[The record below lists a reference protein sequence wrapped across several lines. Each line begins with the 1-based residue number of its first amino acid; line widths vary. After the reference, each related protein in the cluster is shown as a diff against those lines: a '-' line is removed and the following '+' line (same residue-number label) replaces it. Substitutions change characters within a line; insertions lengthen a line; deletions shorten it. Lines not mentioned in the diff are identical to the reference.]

1 MQWINAAKYRILI
14 SISIRAYSY
23 PSEKTALNG
32 HIDRYLYTFGFDS
45 TTFSIHRLIYGCPF
59 ISCDCDCFETFGFF
73 RYTDFNLN
81 RKTYHTLLNMLYFKP
96 WAHLSGIH
104 FYRILF
110 CLVFSESK
118 GNWKYTWNFEQ
129 TNKFELLF
137 QYMFYIWKTNVLW
150 IKPSENDKFVCV
162 CVFVMWLFSY
172 NERNVRFYGNFLLFS
187 VFIFSRN
194 LLIDFYQ
201 QKMGD
206 YQCQVHC
213 IVVVGHIFFS
223 FSLLLQLSATTA
235 HMHNAKLYKYTQW
248 HTICTCKA
256 SW

>member
-1 MQWINAAKYRILI
+1 MKSEFKKSHNYKINKLTFYIDYREWVNWICRSYELVLHNMSMQWINAAKYRILI

-137 QYMFYIWKTNVLW
+137 QYMF
-150 IKPSENDKFVCV
+150 
-162 CVFVMWLFSY
+162 
-172 NERNVRFYGNFLLFS
+172 
-187 VFIFSRN
+187 
-194 LLIDFYQ
+194 
-201 QKMGD
+201 
-206 YQCQVHC
+206 
-213 IVVVGHIFFS
+213 
-223 FSLLLQLSATTA
+223 
-235 HMHNAKLYKYTQW
+235 
-248 HTICTCKA
+248 
-256 SW
+256 